1 MRLHPLFAFILVFL
15 LAATGC
21 TTQNPYI
28 QNTPCRPCAP
38 CPTPSCEKARPVT
51 QPVAETRP
59 KTTSAQKKPLII
71 IDPGHGGKDVG
82 ALTPTKPTYQEKNLN
97 LANARLVEGFLKQ
110 QGFRTAMTRNDD
122 TFLTLEERV
131 ELAKKRKAELFVSIH
146 FNSAPNR
153 KAEGVEVFYFESD
166 KDKKR
171 SAESKK
177 LAQAVLNRIIAATG
191 ANSRGIKHGNFAV
204 IRDSTT
210 PAILIE
216 GGFMTNEKEMDKL
229 KDPAYM
235 KKLAWATSQ
244 GIEDYANGK

>member
-1 MRLHPLFAFILVFL
+1 MNRLRCFFLTLLTLAFSS
-15 LAATGC
+15 C
-21 TTQNPYI
+21 TTQHPCI
-28 QNTPCRPCAP
+28 QNAPCRPCVP
-38 CPTPSCEKARPVT
+38 CPQPSGESVHPSPR
-51 QPVAETRP
+51 PVAETRS
-59 KTTSAQKKPLII
+59 KATTTQSKPLVI

-82 ALTPTKPTYQEKNLN
+82 ALTPSKPVYQEKNLN

-110 QGFRTAMTRNDD
+110 QNFRTAMTRSDD

-131 ELAKKRKAELFVSIH
+131 ELAKKRKADLFVSIH

-153 KAEGVEVFYFESD
+153 KAEGIEVFYFESN

-177 LAQAVLNRIIAATG
+177 LAQAVLNRLIASTG
-191 ANSRGIKHGNFAV
+191 APSRGIKHANFAV

-216 GGFMTNEKEMDKL
+216 GGFMTNEREMDKL

-235 KKLAWATSQ
+235 KKLAWATAQ
-244 GIEDYANGK
+244 GIDDYVNGK